1 MAQTM
6 QLCRQTPIAQYG
18 SQMAELRMY
27 PSNPNVRIRCPDG
40 TMMTAVERLA
50 KLPNV
55 PSDDRSREVSAAV
68 LVTAMGG
75 LLEGVDIFTDY
86 DPIANAIL
94 TLMGLTLVVDNAY
107 DVVKSMTQFV
117 SQQIVS
123 AAAKASANTN
133 NNNADQTS
141 NDKNNNNNKKPSPTL
156 MQLLPDK
163 DQLPFGLGTGKTTG
177 VVVQGYTRLLTNDPE
192 REAGCESA
200 AFVTAYILGLPCYA
214 FRSNVVE
221 ATSLLLTTAT
231 NDNATAASSSSSSS
245 SSLVFRI
252 LVWLMAPVAWESA
265 SHPILIFTD
274 PNEAIAFMDRCEE
287 LFGAND
293 NDDRVFWNASN
304 RDMVLKWAYHEADLL
319 LRDNK
324 RTVTDISQR
333 LAGGAATIGDCVAV
347 LEQW

>member
-1 MAQTM
+1 MV
-6 QLCRQTPIAQYG
+6 
-18 SQMAELRMY
+18 ELRMY

-40 TMMTAVERLA
+40 SMMTATERLA
-50 KLPNV
+50 KLPDI
-55 PSDDRSREVSAAV
+55 PIDDRSREVSAAI

-75 LLEGVDIFTDY
+75 LLEGIDIFTDY
-86 DPIANAIL
+86 DPIANALL
-94 TLMGLTLVVDNAY
+94 TLMGLTLIIDNAY

-123 AAAKASANTN
+123 AASA
-133 NNNADQTS
+133 DKTS
-141 NDKNNNNNKKPSPTL
+141 NDKDTNKNNNKKPL

-163 DQLPFGLGTGKTTG
+163 DQLPFGLGTGQTTG
-177 VVVQGYTRLLTNDPE
+177 VVVQGYTRLLTSDPE

-221 ATSLLLTTAT
+221 ATSLLTTTAT
-231 NDNATAASSSSSSS
+231 TTNDAASSSS

-265 SHPILIFTD
+265 SHPILIFSD
-274 PNEAIAFMDRCEE
+274 PNEAVAFMDRCEE
-287 LFGAND
+287 LFGE
-293 NDDRVFWNASN
+293 NDDRIFWNASN
-304 RDMVLKWAYHEADLL
+304 RDMVMKWAYHEADLL

-324 RTVTDISQR
+324 RTVTDIAQR

-347 LEQW
+347 LEEW